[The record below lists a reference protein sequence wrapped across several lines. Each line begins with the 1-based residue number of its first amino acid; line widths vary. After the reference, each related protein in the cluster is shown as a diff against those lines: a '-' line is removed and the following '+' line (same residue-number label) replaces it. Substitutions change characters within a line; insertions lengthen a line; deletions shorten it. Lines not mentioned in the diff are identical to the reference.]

1 MNNRIL
7 QLLIVLFSSI
17 GLFASGVLS
26 VAHQMGVTPPCGMAG
41 GGCQKVQNDP
51 SSSWFGIPVAHF
63 GVIAYILLLTLTLA
77 SMFLPNVPKRTTLR
91 LGFLVSGVGAV
102 ISLVLQI
109 YAFSVIKAQC
119 DWCLASAASMCV
131 VFVLHALL
139 MQRSSSLEED
149 TKPRKKLDIGLIAVL
164 LLGTVLA
171 IGPVSNMGVTG
182 GQEVPSEKF
191 GGDPLEILLNGAHVN
206 GPADAKITIVEF
218 ADLLC
223 GACKN
228 SFNHLQKLQAQYPGK
243 IRWVFRIFPLY
254 QAQGKELSLP
264 SSVIAEFAGK
274 KGKFW
279 EFIGQ
284 MYETDH
290 EALKSI
296 EDIYKIAGNVNLIRS
311 DLVTLIET
319 EDSDEIKKVTENINL
334 AGKLG
339 IEETPTFILFLPGE
353 KPRAMRQA
361 DLMAKFEEAS
371 VKEMLK

>member
-1 MNNRIL
+1 
-7 QLLIVLFSSI
+7 
-17 GLFASGVLS
+17 
-26 VAHQMGVTPPCGMAG
+26 MGITPPCGMAG

-77 SMFLPNVPKRTTLR
+77 SMFVPNVPKRTALR
-91 LGFLVSGVGAV
+91 LGFLVSGLGAI
-102 ISLVLQI
+102 ISLGLQI

-119 DWCLASAASMCV
+119 EWCLASAASMCV

-139 MQRSSSLEED
+139 MQRFSSLEED
-149 TKPRKKLDIGLIAVL
+149 IRPRKKLDIGLIAVL

-171 IGPVSNMGVTG
+171 IGPVSSLGVTG
-182 GQEVPSEKF
+182 GQEVSPEKF
-191 GGDPLEILLNGAHVN
+191 GQGDPLEILLKGAYVQ
-206 GPADAKITIVEF
+206 GPDDAKVTIVEF

-223 GACKN
+223 AACKN
-228 SFNHLQKLQAQYPGK
+228 SYHHITKLQAQYPGK

-296 EDIYKIAGNVNLIRS
+296 EDIYKIAGNVNLNRS
-311 DLVTLIET
+311 ELMTVIQT

-339 IEETPTFILFLPGE
+339 IEETPTFILFLPGK
-353 KPRAMRQA
+353 KPTAMRQA

-371 VKEMLK
+371 VKELLK